1 MKKRFLL
8 FDVDRTL
15 LDFKK
20 SEQIALKKS
29 LEDFSFSYSQEIRA
43 RYEEINHFYWGEFE
57 KGKMEKATILSAR
70 FDDLFREFGFSGDA
84 VEFDRYY
91 RNELSKIAELIDGA
105 DKLLIRLKE
114 KGYQIYYVTN
124 GTREVQ
130 WPRLKKSGLEQLADG
145 IFISEEI
152 GFQKPE
158 KAYFDIVFSNI
169 PHFQKEEAVMIGDSL
184 TSDILGGVNT
194 GLDTVWYNPD
204 GETNTLGIPVTYEIS
219 DLWELENIL
228 ECR

>member
-20 SEQIALKKS
+20 SEKLALKRS
-29 LEDFSFSYSQEIRA
+29 LEEFGFSYTEQIRA
-43 RYEEINHFYWGEFE
+43 RYEAINHYYWGEFE
-57 KGKMEKATILSAR
+57 KGKIEKSKILTAR
-70 FDDLFREFGFSGDA
+70 FDDLFQEFGFLGDSIQ
-84 VEFDRYY
+84 FDRYY

-105 DKLLIRLKE
+105 DKLLIRLRQ
-114 KGYQIYYVTN
+114 KGHQIYYVTN

-130 WPRLKKSGLEQLADG
+130 WPRLRKSGLQDLADG

-158 KAYFDIVFSNI
+158 KAYFEIVFSNI
-169 PHFQKEEAVMIGDSL
+169 PDFKAEEAVIIGDSL
-184 TSDILGGVNT
+184 TSDILGGVNM
-194 GLDTVWYNPD
+194 GIDTVWYNPD
-204 GETNTLGIPVTYEIS
+204 GEKNIYDYPITHEIAE
-219 DLWELENIL
+219 LNELENL
-228 ECR
+228 LD

>member
-1 MKKRFLL
+1 MNKHFLL

-29 LEDFSFSYSQEIRA
+29 LEDFSFSYSEQIRA
-43 RYEEINHFYWGEFE
+43 RYEAINQYYWEEFE
-57 KGKMEKATILSAR
+57 KGKIEKSKFLSAR
-70 FDDLFREFGFSGDA
+70 FDDLFREFGFSGDSVA
-84 VEFDRYY
+84 FDRYY

-105 DKLLIRLKE
+105 DKLLIRLKQ
-114 KGYQIYYVTN
+114 KGFQIYYVTN

-130 WPRLKKSGLEQLADG
+130 WPRLRKSGLESLADG

-158 KAYFDIVFSNI
+158 KAYFEIVFSKISDFN
-169 PHFQKEEAVMIGDSL
+169 KEEAVIIGDSL
-184 TSDILGGVNT
+184 TSDIQGGLNM
-194 GLDTVWYNPD
+194 GIDTVWYNPT
-204 GETNTLGIPVTYEIS
+204 GEENTLGIPVTYEIS
-219 DLWELENIL
+219 DLRELESL
-228 ECR
+228 L

>member
-20 SEQIALKKS
+20 SEAVALKKA
-29 LEDFSFSYSQEIRA
+29 LEDFGFSYHEQIRA
-43 RYEEINHFYWGEFE
+43 RYEAINHYYWSEFE
-57 KGKMEKATILSAR
+57 KGNIEKSKLLSAR
-70 FDDLFREFGFSGDA
+70 FDDLFQEFRFFGDS

-105 DKLLIRLKE
+105 DKLLIRLRQ
-114 KGYQIYYVTN
+114 KGHQIYYVTN

-130 WPRLKKSGLEQLADG
+130 WPRLKKSGLEDLADG

-152 GFQKPE
+152 GYQKPE
-158 KAYFDIVFSNI
+158 KAYFEIVFSKI
-169 PHFQKEEAVMIGDSL
+169 PDFKKEEAVIIGDSL
-184 TSDILGGVNT
+184 TSDILGGVNM
-194 GLDTVWYNPD
+194 GIDTVWYNPD
-204 GETNTLGIPVTYEIS
+204 GEENTYNFPITYEIA
-219 DLWELENIL
+219 DLSELENLL
-228 ECR
+228 ER

>member
-20 SEQIALKKS
+20 SEQIALENA
-29 LEDFSFSYSQEIRA
+29 LEAFSFSYSEEIRA
-43 RYEEINHFYWGEFE
+43 RYEAINRYYWGEFE
-57 KGKMEKATILSAR
+57 KGRMEKSQILSAR
-70 FDDLFREFGFSGDA
+70 FDDLFHEFGFLGDS
-84 VEFDRYY
+84 VVFDRYY

-105 DKLLIRLKE
+105 DKLLIYLKE
-114 KGYQIYYVTN
+114 KGYRIFYVTN

-130 WPRLKKSGLEQLADG
+130 WPRLKKSGLEKLADG

-158 KAYFDIVFSNI
+158 KTYFKIVFSQI
-169 PHFQKEEAVMIGDSL
+169 PDFQKEEAIIIGDSL
-184 TSDILGGVNT
+184 TSDILGGVNM
-194 GLDTVWYNPD
+194 GIDTVWYNPE
-204 GETNTLGIPVTYEIS
+204 GEKNTLLIPVTYEIS
-219 DLWELENIL
+219 DLWELKTIL
-228 ECR
+228 E

>member
-1 MKKRFLL
+1 MKKRCLL

-15 LDFKK
+15 LDFNK
-20 SEQIALKKS
+20 SEKIALKKT
-29 LEDFSFSYSQEIRA
+29 LEDFGFFYNEQIRD
-43 RYEEINHFYWGEFE
+43 RYAAINHYYWGEFE
-57 KGKMEKATILSAR
+57 KGTMEKQKILTAR
-70 FDDLFREFGFSGDA
+70 FEDLFREFGFLGDS

-105 DKLLIRLKE
+105 DKLLIRLRQ

-130 WPRLKKSGLEQLADG
+130 WPRLKKSGLEKLADG

-158 KAYFDIVFSNI
+158 KAYFEIVFSKI
-169 PHFQKEEAVMIGDSL
+169 PDFKLEDAVIIGDSL
-184 TSDILGGVNT
+184 TSDILGGINM
-194 GLDTVWYNPD
+194 GIDTVWYNPD
-204 GETNTLGIPVTYEIS
+204 GEENTYGYPVTYEIS
-219 DLWELENIL
+219 DLAELENLL
-228 ECR
+228 EQ